1 MLGYISQIYMIISQN
16 ECLMVVEG
24 NGAFRYYQVTILAWA
39 RAAVKAV
46 GVTASQANHVGEVTR
61 SGSKSGGAMESL

>member
-1 MLGYISQIYMIISQN
+1 
-16 ECLMVVEG
+16 MVVEG
-24 NGAFRYYQVTILAWA
+24 NGTFRFYQVTILSWA

-61 SGSKSGGAMESL
+61 SGSKSGHALHPLRMPLLASLAYFTYR